1 MLLLP
6 TDNKAV
12 YLFAV
17 FETGSH
23 CVCIPGSLGTHE
35 ALAFTWIIKLVLGS

>member
-23 CVCIPGSLGTHE
+23 CVCIPGLLGTHE